1 MSFRSKKGIHI
12 LHVDDE
18 PGFADMAGMFL
29 EQEDDRFTVEIAT
42 SADEGLERISDRTP
56 DCVVS
61 DYDMPG
67 VDGIEF
73 LKTVRKEFPNLPFI
87 LFTGRGSEEVASDA
101 ISAGVTD
108 YLQKESGSEQYAV
121 LANRITNTVAQVR
134 AEYELKE
141 ERQRSQILFERLTQ
155 PTVEVEYKSNEPI
168 VQQVNPAFE
177 DIFGYD
183 ASEIVGN
190 SLDDYVIPEEKTEEA
205 SQINQRVQAGG
216 RLNSVEVTRRTADGN
231 REFLLQNAVYEDG
244 TGGFAIYTDIT
255 GRKQREESLNAL
267 QEATRDLM
275 NAQDKQAVAEQ
286 AVETA
291 RSVLDQPINGL
302 WLQDSDEKVLQPAAM
317 TVESTEVVG
326 APPTY
331 SEGES
336 LSWEA
341 FTANEIRIYDD
352 VRTRPERINAETPI
366 RSEIIIPLGE
376 HGVMN
381 MGATEPATFSE
392 GDVSLARIFGK
403 TVETA
408 LDRADR
414 EQRLRNQR
422 SRLQRQNDR
431 LDKFTGVVSH
441 DLQNPLHVADA
452 RIKLARKECESPHLA
467 EAADALARMEALI
480 EDLLT
485 IAQEGAKVQQTE
497 PTTLE
502 TVAEESWDCVETS
515 DATLESGTEHTIQA
529 DPNRLRQLLENL
541 ICNAVVHG
549 GEGVTIRTGELE
561 DGFYIS
567 DDGPGIPAEERDKVF
582 EAGYSTT
589 VEGTGFGLNIIEEIV
604 EAHGWEIRVT
614 DSNDGGTRFEIT
626 GVEIVE

>member
-515 DATLESGTEHTIQA
+515 DATLQSGTEHTIQA

>member
-29 EQEDDRFTVEIAT
+29 EQEDDRFTVETAT

-121 LANRITNTVAQVR
+121 LANRITNAVAQVR

-168 VQQVNPAFE
+168 VQQINPAFE

-352 VRTRPERINAETPI
+352 VRTRPERINTETPI

-467 EAADALARMEALI
+467 EAADALAQMEALI

-502 TVAEESWDCVETS
+502 TVAEESWDCVKNS
-515 DATLESGTEHTIQA
+515 DATLQSGTEHTIQA

-541 ICNAVVHG
+541 ICNAVVHA

-614 DSNDGGTRFEIT
+614 DSKDGGTRFEIT

>member
-1 MSFRSKKGIHI
+1 MSFRCKKEIHI

-29 EQEDDRFTVEIAT
+29 EQEDDRFTVETAT

-121 LANRITNTVAQVR
+121 LSNRITNAVAQVR

-422 SRLQRQNDR
+422 SHVQRQNDR

-485 IAQEGAKVQQTE
+485 IAQEGAKVQETE
-497 PTTLE
+497 PTTLK
-502 TVAEESWDCVETS
+502 TVAEKSWDCVETS
-515 DATLESGTEHTIQA
+515 DATLQSGTEHTIQA

-614 DSNDGGTRFEIT
+614 DSKDGGTRFEIT

>member
-29 EQEDDRFTVEIAT
+29 EQEDDRFTVETAT

-121 LANRITNTVAQVR
+121 LANRITNAVAQVR

-168 VQQVNPAFE
+168 VQQINPAFE

-352 VRTRPERINAETPI
+352 VRTRPERINTETPI

-515 DATLESGTEHTIQA
+515 DATLQSGTEHTIQA

>member
-29 EQEDDRFTVEIAT
+29 EQEDDRFTVETAT

-121 LANRITNTVAQVR
+121 LANRITNAVAQVR

-168 VQQVNPAFE
+168 VQQINPAFE

-352 VRTRPERINAETPI
+352 VRTRPERINTETPI

-467 EAADALARMEALI
+467 EAADALAQMEALI

-502 TVAEESWDCVETS
+502 TVAEESWDCVKNS
-515 DATLESGTEHTIQA
+515 DATLQSGTEHTIQA

-541 ICNAVVHG
+541 ICNAVVHA

>member
-29 EQEDDRFTVEIAT
+29 EQEDDRFTVETAT

-121 LANRITNTVAQVR
+121 LANRITNAVAQVR

-168 VQQVNPAFE
+168 VQQINPAFE

-502 TVAEESWDCVETS
+502 TVAEESWDCVKNS
-515 DATLESGTEHTIQA
+515 DATLQSGTEHTIQA

-614 DSNDGGTRFEIT
+614 DSKDGGTRFEIT

>member
-467 EAADALARMEALI
+467 EAADALAQMEALI

-497 PTTLE
+497 PTTFE

-515 DATLESGTEHTIQA
+515 DATLQSGTEHTIQA

>member
-29 EQEDDRFTVEIAT
+29 EQEDDRFTVETAT

-121 LANRITNTVAQVR
+121 LANRITNAVAQVR

-168 VQQVNPAFE
+168 VQQINPAFE

-502 TVAEESWDCVETS
+502 TVAEESWDCVKNS
-515 DATLESGTEHTIQA
+515 DATLQSGTEHTIQA

-541 ICNAVVHG
+541 ICNAVVHA

>member
-29 EQEDDRFTVEIAT
+29 EQEDDRFTVETAT

-121 LANRITNTVAQVR
+121 LANRITNAVAQVR

-168 VQQVNPAFE
+168 VQQINPAFE

-467 EAADALARMEALI
+467 EAADALAQMEALI

-502 TVAEESWDCVETS
+502 TVAEESWDCVKNS
-515 DATLESGTEHTIQA
+515 DATLQSGTEHTIQA

-614 DSNDGGTRFEIT
+614 DSKDGGTRFEIT